1 MEWFS
6 RTVKEEKAPRNAVRL
21 PGGVKGHW
29 RSAVKNLNGAGPAS
43 WAQMSSGGDGGV
55 HCGWSSLRQC
65 GGGKEAQRSS
75 EPRDLDVGLWSLS
88 RAKGR
93 ENRKG

>member
-21 PGGVKGHW
+21 PGRVKGHW

-43 WAQMSSGGDGGV
+43 WAQMSSGGMGV
-55 HCGWSSLRQC
+55 FTVAGALLGSVVE
-65 GGGKEAQRSS
+65 GKKH
-75 EPRDLDVGLWSLS
+75 
-88 RAKGR
+88 KGVQSP
-93 ENRKG
+93 GTSMWDYGA